1 MSHAFDKTPMCVV
14 SASAGGRETTNMH
27 KSEERGWEEK
37 GRGKRERKKRSEGE
51 KEEVTH
57 FVVRE
62 KTGEEP
68 KGKRSSC
75 ACERGS
81 YACGDG
87 KVSGGGNE
95 GVLLTPK
102 RLKGLERGRGHQSDI
117 VVFSSPQ
124 GDVVVVSSD
133 SIFFWT
139 GACLDVANMR
149 TCVQIE

>member
-1 MSHAFDKTPMCVV
+1 M
-14 SASAGGRETTNMH
+14 GREG
-27 KSEERGWEEK
+27 EGE
-37 GRGKRERKKRSEGE
+37 EGE
-51 KEEVTH
+51 KEEVRGRERRGKVTH

-68 KGKRSSC
+68 KGERGSC
-75 ACERGS
+75 ACERES

-124 GDVVVVSSD
+124 GDMVVFSSD

>member
-1 MSHAFDKTPMCVV
+1 VLSLQALEGERPPTCIRVRSGVGKRRG
-14 SASAGGRETTNMH
+14 GGRGM
-27 KSEERGWEEK
+27 
-37 GRGKRERKKRSEGE
+37 SEGE

-124 GDVVVVSSD
+124 GDMVVFSSD